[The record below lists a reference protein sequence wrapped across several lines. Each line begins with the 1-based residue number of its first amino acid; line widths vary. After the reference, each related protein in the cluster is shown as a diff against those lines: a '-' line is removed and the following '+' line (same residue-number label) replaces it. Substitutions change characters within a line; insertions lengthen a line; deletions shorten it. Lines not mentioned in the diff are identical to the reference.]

1 MAGYFF
7 IAMGV
12 FSFTFVMT
20 NVIMGLTRKGCIVMM
35 LSLDELQHMLLAA
48 AIELKAKSTYFCELD
63 SVAGD
68 GDHGLTIGRMA
79 DAIKAKVEAKDAVDI
94 KGLLDDVGMLCM
106 GINGGSA
113 GPLWGTVFSGL
124 AEGAPE
130 GKTEVSKEEFHH
142 MVEQAKCDFQDISK
156 AKLGDKTMVDALYP
170 ALEAALATQGD
181 IKEVMDAAAKAATEG
196 AAKTK
201 DYVAKFGRAKNV
213 GEASLGHED
222 PGAVSMSVLFVAM
235 ANALH

>member
-1 MAGYFF
+1 M
-7 IAMGV
+7 
-12 FSFTFVMT
+12 
-20 NVIMGLTRKGCIVMM
+20 LTLEELRK
-35 LSLDELQHMLLAA
+35 MLLAA
-48 AIELKAKSTYFCELD
+48 AVELKEKSSYFCQLD

-79 DAIKAKVEAKDAVDI
+79 DAIKQKVELNDARDI

-124 AEGAPE
+124 AAGAPAD
-130 GKTEVSKEEFHH
+130 KKEVSPEEFQQ
-142 MVEQAKCDFQDISK
+142 MLTQAQSDFKDISK

-170 ALEAALATQGD
+170 ALDAAIAAQGNLQA
-181 IKEVMDAAAKAATEG
+181 KMDAAAKAAVDG

-201 DYVAKFGRAKNV
+201 DYIAKFGRAKNV
-213 GEASLGHED
+213 GKASLGHED
-222 PGAVSMSVLFVAM
+222 PGAVSMSVLFAAM
-235 ANALH
+235 AKALH